1 MRLVSPEISHSEKS
15 VREGGRDQMF
25 GEITR
30 IEGTVIIRLNDSQPS
45 KSARIL
51 DRLPLFA

>member
-30 IEGTVIIRLNDSQPS
+30 IEGTVGIRLKDSQPA
-45 KSARIL
+45 KSAKIFR
-51 DRLPLFA
+51 